1 MAVQDPREIARLRGY
16 SGVSK
21 VAETAVTGDDQKP
34 TQQSRAQNN
43 QSKTPILRYPLK
55 RIDDSSDY
63 LCIKILDYEKVGLN
77 IGATGIVQEDVSQNG
92 QDPVYE
98 YYKSKDGKLNRNNEG
113 KITNEEI
120 GNIKLNLGIES
131 AKTRLEKRGEKIKGF
146 IYLPVP
152 QNIQD
157 TTSVTW
163 GEDSLDPLAAFGLSF
178 GADALK
184 DPGDAVRKYFQLG
197 GKALNDLFQDDAAK
211 SALTA
216 AVAGQAF
223 GALGGNVS
231 TTGLVARATGAVFNP
246 NMELLFQGVN
256 IRSFSFN
263 FNFVA
268 RSSREGEEIKKI
280 IRELK
285 KSMTPT
291 KNVQSGLE
299 GIFIGAPKVFQ
310 LEYRK
315 GNTSHPFLNRF
326 LPMALT
332 NVSVNYTGSNTY
344 ATYWDGTPVHMTMQL
359 DFQELNPLYTEDYD
373 TADGQI
379 GVGY

>member
-1 MAVQDPREIARLRGY
+1 MAVQDPREVARLRGY

-21 VAETAVTGDDQKP
+21 AAETVKSGDDQKP
-34 TQQSRAQNN
+34 KQQSKAESKE
-43 QSKTPILRYPLK
+43 SKTPTLRYPLK

-63 LCIKILDYEKVGLN
+63 LCISVLDYVPVGL
-77 IGATGIVQEDVSQNG
+77 Q
-92 QDPVYE
+92 
-98 YYKSKDGKLNRNNEG
+98 
-113 KITNEEI
+113 
-120 GNIKLNLGIES
+120 IES
-131 AKTRLEKRGEKIKGF
+131 KFQQVKTENGNYKLQQSVKEDTFKDVNQENQLSKLSVQSTPAADRIKKKAEGF
-146 IYLPVP
+146 VYLPIP

-163 GEDSLDPLAAFGLSF
+163 GEDSLDPLSAFGLSF

-184 DPGDAVRKYFQLG
+184 DPGQAIRDYLSLGSQALKDLSADANAQ
-197 GKALNDLFQDDAAK
+197 N
-211 SALTA
+211 ALTA
-216 AVAGQAF
+216 VIAGQAF

-231 TTGLVARATGAVFNP
+231 TSGLVARASGQIFNP

-268 RSSREGEEIKKI
+268 RSSKEGDEIKKI
-280 IRELK
+280 IRYLK
-285 KSMTPT
+285 KSMTPSNSSNSGT
-291 KNVQSGLE
+291 K
-299 GIFIGAPKVFQ
+299 GIFIKSPKIFQ

-315 GNTSHPFLNRF
+315 GNKKHPFLNSF

-344 ATYWDGTPVHMTMQL
+344 STYYDGTPVHLTMQL
-359 DFQELNPLYTEDYD
+359 DFQELNPLYTEDYTD
-373 TADGQI
+373 KI
-379 GVGY
+379 PGVGY

>member
-21 VAETAVTGDDQKP
+21 SAETAVTGDDQKP

-55 RIDDSSDY
+55 RIEDSSDY

-77 IGATGIVQEDVSQNG
+77 IGAGNIVQENTAKDG
-92 QDPVYE
+92 EDPVYK
-98 YYKSKDGKLNRNNEG
+98 YYESKTGKLTRDNNG
-113 KITNEEI
+113 NITNKEI
-120 GNIKLNLGIES
+120 DGIKLNLGINS
-131 AKTRLEKRGEKIKGF
+131 AKTRLEPRGEKIKGF
-146 IYLPVP
+146 IYLPIP

-178 GADALK
+178 GASALK
-184 DPGDAVRKYFQLG
+184 DPGEAVRKYFQLG
-197 GKALNDLFQDDAAK
+197 SSAFKQFDETAQNALMAAI
-211 SALTA
+211 S
-216 AVAGQAF
+216 GQAY

-231 TTGLVARATGAVFNP
+231 TTGLVARATGAIFNP

-291 KNVQSGLE
+291 KSVQSGME

-310 LEYRK
+310 LEYKK
-315 GNTSHPFLNRF
+315 GNKSHPFLNRF

>member
-1 MAVQDPREIARLRGY
+1 MQ
-16 SGVSK
+16 
-21 VAETAVTGDDQKP
+21 
-34 TQQSRAQNN
+34 
-43 QSKTPILRYPLK
+43 
-55 RIDDSSDY
+55 
-63 LCIKILDYEKVGLN
+63 
-77 IGATGIVQEDVSQNG
+77 IGAALKEEVIKEADENGRQVAKRDVNGNEQYRITAGGKDITEDSPIFKLDIPTAKQRFTG
-92 QDPVYE
+92 
-98 YYKSKDGKLNRNNEG
+98 
-113 KITNEEI
+113 EE
-120 GNIKLNLGIES
+120 
-131 AKTRLEKRGEKIKGF
+131 IKGF
-146 IYLPVP
+146 IYLPIP

-163 GEDSLDPLAAFGLSF
+163 GEDSLDPLSAFGLSF

-184 DPGDAVRKYFQLG
+184 DPGAAVRKYLEL
-197 GKALNDLFQDDAAK
+197 GKASLGELVQDDAARG
-211 SALTA
+211 ALTA
-216 AVAGQAF
+216 AIAGQAF

-231 TTGLVARATGAVFNP
+231 TTGLISRATGSVFNP

-268 RSSREGEEIKKI
+268 RSVKEGEEIKKI
-280 IRELK
+280 IRTFK
-285 KSMTPT
+285 KSMAPR
-291 KNVQSGLE
+291 KSAKSGAE
-299 GIFIGAPKVFQ
+299 GIFISAPDVFQ
-310 LEYRK
+310 LEYKK

-344 ATYWDGTPVHMTMQL
+344 STYYDGTPVHITMQL
-359 DFQELNPLYTEDYD
+359 DFQELNPLYSEDYD

>member
-63 LCIKILDYEKVGLN
+63 LCIKILDYKKIGLN
-77 IGATGIVQEDVSQNG
+77 IEAAVAEVADKNTNSENSS
-92 QDPVYE
+92 
-98 YYKSKDGKLNRNNEG
+98 YKYFLKDEEG
-113 KITNEEI
+113 KVTNQEI
-120 GNIKLNLGIES
+120 SGTSDIFKLDIPRANS
-131 AKTRLEKRGEKIKGF
+131 RYRGEEIKGF
-146 IYLPVP
+146 IYLPIP

-163 GEDSLDPLAAFGLSF
+163 GEDSLDPLSAFGLSF
-178 GADALK
+178 GSDALK
-184 DPGDAVRKYFQLG
+184 DPGGAVRKYFEIGGSALG
-197 GKALNDLFQDDAAK
+197 ELVKDPTARD
-211 SALTA
+211 ALTA

-231 TTGLVARATGAVFNP
+231 TTGLVARATGSVFNP

-256 IRSFSFN
+256 IRSFGFN

-291 KNVQSGLE
+291 KSANTGAE

-344 ATYWDGTPVHMTMQL
+344 STYWDGTPVHMTMQL

>member
-21 VAETAVTGDDQKP
+21 TAETAVTGDDQKP
-34 TQQSRAQNN
+34 TQQSRAQNK
-43 QSKTPILRYPLK
+43 QSKAPILRYPLK

-63 LCIKILDYEKVGLN
+63 LCIKILDYKKIGLN
-77 IGATGIVQEDVSQNG
+77 IGASLEEKVVKDQNG
-92 QDPVYE
+92 KEVLD
-98 YYKSKDGKLNRNNEG
+98 KDGNNKYTINVKG
-113 KITNEEI
+113 GEEI
-120 GNIKLNLGIES
+120 SGTSDIFKLDIPRANS
-131 AKTRLEKRGEKIKGF
+131 RYRGEEIKGF
-146 IYLPVP
+146 IYLPIP

-163 GEDSLDPLAAFGLSF
+163 GEDSLDPLSAFGLSF

-184 DPGDAVRKYFQLG
+184 DPGGAVRKYFEIGGSALG
-197 GKALNDLFQDDAAK
+197 ELVKDPTARD
-211 SALTA
+211 ALTA

-231 TTGLVARATGAVFNP
+231 TAGLVARATGAVFNP

-291 KNVQSGLE
+291 KSANTGAE